1 MKKIQTEKWLP
12 YREISL
18 RGSHMLCLQ
27 FTRAIRGFLCTDSHA
42 SMESAHKKPRV
53 NCNIRYKVF
62 INSNGDRLN
71 LEKSI
76 LYNNVTVPADRNILE
91 IRKSDNL
98 L

>member
-53 NCNIRYKVF
+53 NWRQIEF
-62 INSNGDRLN
+62 G
-71 LEKSI
+71 KSI

>member
-27 FTRAIRGFLCTDSHA
+27 STRAIRGFLWADSHA

-62 INSNGDRLN
+62 INLNGDRLN
-71 LEKSI
+71 LEKVFCI
-76 LYNNVTVPADRNILE
+76 IMLQF
-91 IRKSDNL
+91 L
-98 L
+98 LIGTF

>member
-27 FTRAIRGFLCTDSHA
+27 FTRAIRGFLWADSHA

-71 LEKSI
+71 LEKVFCI
-76 LYNNVTVPADRNILE
+76 IMLQF
-91 IRKSDNL
+91 L
-98 L
+98 LIGTF